1 MLAAE
6 GAAVTEK
13 KTWSID
19 ELALEAPVR
28 KSRGGG
34 ALPKDP
40 DWWFP
45 PYVPAWA
52 RMLPRELYSA
62 VFGMSSYAW
71 EVEHALRN
79 EKRVPRGRGRP
90 RLTSQDEDMVFMLQV
105 HATVKMLKEEGRSAT
120 EVAALRRMTG
130 KKDVGAERTRL
141 YRIKKAAQK

>member
-1 MLAAE
+1 M
-6 GAAVTEK
+6 TEK

-19 ELALEAPVR
+19 ELAQEAPVR

-34 ALPKDP
+34 VLPKDP

-52 RMLPRELYSA
+52 RMLPRDMYSA

-71 EVEHALRN
+71 EVDYALRR
-79 EKRVPRGRGRP
+79 EKRIPRARGRP
-90 RLTSQDEDMVFMLQV
+90 RLTTKQEDMVFMLRV
-105 HATVKMLKEEGRSAT
+105 DATIEMLRQERQPAT
-120 EVAALRRMTG
+120 ESDALRRITG

-141 YRIKKAAQK
+141 YRIRRAAQK

>member
-1 MLAAE
+1 MS
-6 GAAVTEK
+6 EK
-13 KTWSID
+13 RIWSIE

-52 RMLPRELYSA
+52 RMLPRDLYGA
-62 VFGMSSYAW
+62 VFGMSSYRW
-71 EVEHALRN
+71 EFDYALRR

-105 HATVKMLKEEGRSAT
+105 LATIRMLKEESQPAT

-141 YRIKKAAQK
+141 YRIKRAAQK

>member
-1 MLAAE
+1 MS
-6 GAAVTEK
+6 EK

-34 ALPKDP
+34 VLPKDP
-40 DWWFP
+40 EWWFP

-52 RMLPRELYSA
+52 RMLPRYLYGA
-62 VFGMSSYAW
+62 VFEMSSYAW
-71 EVEHALRN
+71 EVEHALRH

-90 RLTSQDEDMVFMLQV
+90 RLTSQDEDMVFRLQV
-105 HATVKMLKEEGRSAT
+105 HATIKMLKEEGRPAT
-120 EVAALRRMTG
+120 EVDALRRITG

-141 YRIKKAAQK
+141 YRIKRAAQK